1 MADNPRVFLDI
12 AVSFR
17 MFGRIVIELFA
28 DTNPLTAEN
37 FRALCTGE
45 KGIGEAGIPLHYKG
59 SIVDGISSEHV
70 LYCGEFHWGE
80 RFWRHDRP
88 GILSMANNAG
98 NPNRSQFLIHTK
110 EAPDYDELE
119 EHVAF
124 GQVVSGFEVISIVEK
139 MFANEFLN
147 PSEPVIIADCGQIF
161 PE

>member
-1 MADNPRVFLDI
+1 
-12 AVSFR
+12 
-17 MFGRIVIELFA
+17 
-28 DTNPLTAEN
+28 
-37 FRALCTGE
+37 
-45 KGIGEAGIPLHYKG
+45 
-59 SIVDGISSEHV
+59 
-70 LYCGEFHWGE
+70 
-80 RFWRHDRP
+80 
-88 GILSMANNAG
+88 MANNAG